1 MVLLLPPGKGRVIYR
16 IVQLSWKGREENGRS
31 LGFSFSEVRFS
42 AIIGEK
48 ATVTA
53 RVSSY
58 QKGSSLLV
66 LYHVKIDRFIC

>member
-16 IVQLSWKGREENGRS
+16 IVQLSWKGREESGRS

-48 ATVTA
+48 AIVTA
-53 RVSSY
+53 RASSY

-66 LYHVKIDRFIC
+66 LY